1 MYRPNTKQKKKFAS
15 GKVFLSS
22 PLCLTLYHKI
32 AAFQCNTKWNSPHGI
47 ALQFCELFKTESTQ
61 FLQQLNFSGKELEM
75 IRSFLDQITLLESNG
90 YLNFS
95 QEQDSVHQEAEMM
108 TVLKYCFS
116 EIDDSIVRDQDS
128 TAEFKNSTRN
138 LTLAPEFIKETK
150 TRRNFQMIFLPAEF
164 IQEEYDLYKKYQISV
179 HGDSEF
185 SCSQTQYSQFLVDT
199 PLERIPPETGEIPTP
214 GFGSFHIQ
222 YRIDNRLVG
231 ISVVDILPHS
241 VSSKY
246 FIWDPDFAPLS
257 LGKVSALKEI
267 QWIQDSSISGFEY
280 YYMGYYIHSC
290 QKMRYKGEYCPSE
303 LLCPEKF
310 VWVKLTNNIK
320 QLLDQQK
327 YTPLSTE
334 KTGSTSG
341 DNWIDFDVN
350 LCFLVSSGRTVKF
363 GDYISRFQGL
373 IQRFRNQPELIH
385 RIEVMIEGL
394 IKDQRK
400 LLKILRNVGYKL
412 QFQLPQYLPTYETL

>member
-1 MYRPNTKQKKKFAS
+1 MKLS
-15 GKVFLSS
+15 SEKVFLSS

-32 AAFQCNTKWNSPHGI
+32 ANSRCNTKWNSPHEI
-47 ALQFCELFKTESTQ
+47 ALQFCELFKTNSFQ
-61 FLQQLNFSGKELEM
+61 FLQQLKLPGKELET
-75 IRSFLDQITLLESNG
+75 IRSFLDQIRITESNG

-95 QEQDSVHQEAEMM
+95 QEQDSPHQEGEM
-108 TVLKYCFS
+108 TSILKHCFP
-116 EIDDSIVRDQDS
+116 EIDNPRSRDQDP
-128 TAEFKNSTRN
+128 TPELKNSTWN
-138 LTLAPEFIKETK
+138 LSLPAEFINEIK
-150 TRRNFQMIFLPAEF
+150 TRRNFQMLILPAEF

-179 HGDSEF
+179 HGDSE
-185 SCSQTQYSQFLVDT
+185 SHCSQEQYSQFLVDT
-199 PLERIPPETGEIPTP
+199 PLQRIPPKTGEIPAP

-222 YRIDNRLVG
+222 YRINDRLVG
-231 ISVVDILPHS
+231 ISVVDILPYS

-267 QWIQDSSISGFEY
+267 QWIQESSIPGFEY

-310 VWVKLTNNIK
+310 VWVELTNDIR

-327 YTPLSTE
+327 YTILSTV
-334 KTGSTSG
+334 KTGSPVG
-341 DNWIDFDVN
+341 DNWTEIDVN
-350 LCFLVSSGRTVKF
+350 SCFMVSSGRTVKF
-363 GDYISRFQGL
+363 GDYVTRFRSL
-373 IQRFRNQPELIH
+373 TERFRNQPELIN

-394 IKDQRK
+394 IKDQK
-400 LLKILRNVGYKL
+400 NLLKILRNVGRRF
-412 QFQLPQYLPTYETL
+412 QFQLPEYLPTYETLLI